1 MAGEMETTINYSDID
16 ANKMLNKAGLLE
28 LSGQIKGYI
37 QANMPSSSSTSY
49 TAGDGIDITNDV
61 ISSTFDKSYQAP
73 WGVLI
78 DAGLTATF
86 TATTVP
92 ANTDKDTVL
101 YYLKCGKTI
110 TFPTSGTFGN
120 WWGGLIQEKDLYQI
134 GFVYY
139 YVLNNNNY
147 LSPTRNNFSSSGTT
161 KLNSIAYQ
169 NNIMPLGD
177 TLIFG
182 SRNNIAKCLASLIRY
197 DNSTSGLTADR
208 LKAAIDELAAR
219 PVVNLPADPSADG
232 TYVLQNTVSSG
243 TATYS
248 WGTPSGG
255 GGGTTYTAGTGI
267 SIENGVISINLANA
281 EEEEF

>member
-1 MAGEMETTINYSDID
+1 MAGEMETAINYNDID

-37 QANMPSSSSTSY
+37 QANAGGGASY

-61 ISSTFDKSYQAP
+61 ISNTIAP
-73 WGVLI
+73 KIISINGNSLY
-78 DAGLTATF
+78 ALKASGGGLTA
-86 TATTVP
+86 
-92 ANTDKDTVL
+92 ANEA
-101 YYLKCGKTI
+101 YL
-110 TFPTSGTFGN
+110 SN
-120 WWGGLIQEKDLYQI
+120 LYQYGYEAYPCKI
-134 GFVYY
+134 LWSRTNQGIVDIPFYFLRVDTTWRKLYFWGVITPGNDETRAIELLVFSFNSNNAITNFTPPDNGTQQVPGPNGVRLSAYY
-139 YVLNNNNY
+139 SPSGQATGVGNAFQYIKNNY
-147 LSPTRNNFSSSGTT
+147 ATKAELPPIPT
-161 KLNSIAYQ
+161 
-169 NNIMPLGD
+169 
-177 TLIFG
+177 
-182 SRNNIAKCLASLIRY
+182 
-197 DNSTSGLTADR
+197 
-208 LKAAIDELAAR
+208 
-219 PVVNLPADPSADG
+219 DPSADG